1 MKELMKRLYFE
12 QNIQSKVFEKAD
24 AIKLKVF
31 ERKPKLKIVES
42 ETFDYESLNKNKDRV
57 LKNSRP
63 QVQKPYVNQTRQEQE
78 KLRLFASSV
87 DTRRQSTEPKT
98 LLKRSREKTL
108 QQSKEVNPDVKK
120 LLHTTKNRQKLI
132 PEISNLTDIIGDLSQ
147 VLVGARQ
154 TNRKDVK
161 FQSLAFIDPKQWV
174 VIKKLCLDTKQDEMT
189 LEKKIEKF
197 NLLGKLKDMKRSN
210 MAKKINKIEIQKGVN
225 VQLTNSELR
234 ELMMKEEAKY
244 QEQII
249 HIQKVF
255 RKKNPPIA
263 DQISQLREKKVLE
276 KGLYFRRVV
285 KSVPVYNNKILLG

>member
-57 LKNSRP
+57 FKNSRP

-78 KLRLFASSV
+78 KLRLFTNSV

-98 LLKRSREKTL
+98 LLKRPRDKTL
-108 QQSKEVNPDVKK
+108 QQSKEVNPEGKK
-120 LLHTTKNRQKLI
+120 LSNTTKNRQKLI

-147 VLVGARQ
+147 VLVGAKQ

-210 MAKKINKIEIQKGVN
+210 MAKKINEIEIQKGVN

-263 DQISQLREKKVLE
+263 DQINQLREKKVLE